1 MERVTEF
8 DELLM
13 KAFSIPSFLGCKS
26 RFFLATVAGQLILR
40 CDLCADLFIGMPL
53 NLGEKPFGYYP
64 SGLCYVGPTQ
74 TKSPFVGEG
83 FDLCSA
89 ARCVLIGPLF
99 WAALAAVASEYRAKL
114 LLLLL
119 NVKVRV
125 TLS

>member
-53 NLGEKPFGYYP
+53 NLGEKPFGY
-64 SGLCYVGPTQ
+64 
-74 TKSPFVGEG
+74 
-83 FDLCSA
+83 
-89 ARCVLIGPLF
+89 
-99 WAALAAVASEYRAKL
+99 
-114 LLLLL
+114 
-119 NVKVRV
+119 
-125 TLS
+125 